1 MLKLIPDPPRNNI
14 SGDCYWD
21 KQKKIVYIYST
32 SNVMIARLQTGLIR
46 LLVIQGNDLIRV
58 QDNDVQLLYTFW
70 TFFIKTNLLLLK
82 EFQL

>member
-32 SNVMIARLQTGLIR
+32 SNVMIARL
-46 LLVIQGNDLIRV
+46 
-58 QDNDVQLLYTFW
+58 
-70 TFFIKTNLLLLK
+70 LLLK
-82 EFQL
+82 EGP